1 MSDAKQII
9 DINGKRYDAQT
20 GKLLGGVNGH
30 SNHPANPKPQQQNGA
45 AIDGF
50 VRRQGIPRSNPQPAS
65 KQSRPVQKSQTLM
78 RPGVE
83 KPKPEAPKPKESQQP
98 RPQLAKA
105 SHHRIN
111 RAKTVQ
117 KSAHVSKFGHGHL
130 VPNKVIKKS
139 ANLDVASP
147 KHQGK
152 LAKTTE
158 QFEQAMH
165 SATSHLED
173 FVPDSKSSRSKRFVF
188 GSLAAVSV
196 MVLGFLA
203 WQMVPSIKVKYAG
216 TRAGFS
222 ANLPDY
228 NPAGFG
234 LSGNVESASGE
245 VGLTYNSH
253 TDDKSYKIKQTPSN
267 WTSQSLLTNYVIPT
281 YGANNYQV
289 YESQGKTIYI
299 KDNSNASWVDGGI
312 WYQLEGNATLT
323 SDQLQ
328 RIVNSL

>member
-20 GKLLGGVNGH
+20 GKLIVVDNHINHARAVKAQPSQGG
-30 SNHPANPKPQQQNGA
+30 

-50 VRRQGIPRSNPQPAS
+50 VRRAGAPRQSIQPPT
-65 KQSRPVQKSQTLM
+65 KQARSVQKSQTLM
-78 RPGVE
+78 RPGLE
-83 KPKPEAPKPKESQQP
+83 KPKHESPKPQP
-98 RPQLAKA
+98 EKQAKPQLAQA
-105 SHHRIN
+105 SHHRIH

-117 KSAHVSKFGHGHL
+117 KSAHVSKFGHGRL
-130 VPNKVIKKS
+130 VPNKVVKKT
-139 ANLDVASP
+139 ANLDVAKPARVST
-147 KHQGK
+147 

-173 FVPDSKSSRSKRFVF
+173 FVPDSKSSQKKRFVF
-188 GSLAAVSV
+188 GGMALVSLL
-196 MVLGFLA
+196 VLGFLA
-203 WQMVPSIKVKYAG
+203 WQMVPGIKVKYAG

-222 ANLPDY
+222 ANLPGY

-234 LSGNVESASGE
+234 LSGNVESVSGE

-253 TDDKSYKIKQTPSN
+253 TDDKSYKIKQYPSN

-299 KDNSNASWVDGGI
+299 KDNSNATWVDGGI